1 MAIIGSGITISGG
14 VTFDTL
20 PQYYN
25 ASEGLLFTGN
35 ARAFS
40 GWTLST
46 GGSGA
51 PSIDANIGNPAP
63 SFRLTLANQN
73 FIRNMGTK
81 FLNKTIQYDIR
92 LGLVGNG
99 GANTGADVVFIFAQN
114 QGGNSAYRGVLRT
127 WQSNVGT
134 AVTQGLTTLDNG
146 GWLYSGLTGGNETSQ
161 LFAGDTWYTI
171 KIRITSGGVVTWYI
185 NGALQTSTI
194 TLPAGYATTNDTSNW
209 FGIVSNNYGGTA
221 NIDNIYIWDGIV

>member
-1 MAIIGSGITISGG
+1 MAIIGSGITISDG
-14 VTFDTL
+14 VKFDIL

-63 SFRLTLANQN
+63 SFRLIVSNQS
-73 FIRNMGTK
+73 FYRNMGTK

-92 LGLVGNG
+92 LGLVGTG

-114 QGGNSAYRGVLRT
+114 SGASSSYRGVLRT
-127 WQSNVGT
+127 WQSNV
-134 AVTQGLTTLDNG
+134 AVTQGLTTTDNG
-146 GWLYSGLTGGNETSQ
+146 GWLYAGLSVGNETSQ

-185 NGALQTSTI
+185 NGTLQSSTI
-194 TLPAGYATTNDTSNW
+194 TLPAGYATANETFNW
-209 FGIVSNNYGGTA
+209 FGFVSNNYGGTA

>member
-14 VTFDTL
+14 VKFDIL

-40 GWTLST
+40 GWTLS
-46 GGSGA
+46 GGGGGPA
-51 PSIDANIGNPAP
+51 TIDANIGNPAP
-63 SFRLTLANQN
+63 SFRVNGQY
-73 FIRNMGTK
+73 FIRNLGTK

-92 LGLVGNG
+92 LGYVGTG
-99 GANTGADVVFIFAQN
+99 PANTGADAALIFAQN
-114 QGGNSAYRGVLRT
+114 QGGSSAYRGVLRT
-127 WQSNVGT
+127 WQSNI

-146 GWLYSGLTGGNETSQ
+146 GWLYSGLSGGNETSQ

-209 FGIVSNNYGGTA
+209 FGFISNNYAGTA
-221 NIDNIYIWDGIV
+221 NFDNIYIWDGIV